1 MHYLRAIRYSCL
13 KYANIIILVSYIL
26 VWTKFFSTLL
36 SYISLSLYCQ
46 IRWLL
51 WMFHTNSIMRKKV
64 TMLSISSNDFLI
76 ESGTSVSVIVEG
88 VYIYIYIH
96 NDLTLLILQKSFC
109 YNVQH
114 GLLNATKGFI
124 VVRRKWLR
132 ISMKKIVNEITWS
145 DMIYKRS

>member
-1 MHYLRAIRYSCL
+1 
-13 KYANIIILVSYIL
+13 
-26 VWTKFFSTLL
+26 
-36 SYISLSLYCQ
+36 
-46 IRWLL
+46 
-51 WMFHTNSIMRKKV
+51 MFHTNSIMRKQV

-88 VYIYIYIH
+88 VYIYIH

-124 VVRRKWLR
+124 VVRRK
-132 ISMKKIVNEITWS
+132 
-145 DMIYKRS
+145 